1 MTAVVTDAIVIV
13 LFLIG
18 IGFFVAGSVALLRFP
33 DLHSRLHALTK
44 ADNVGLGC
52 IALGAMIQ
60 AAEVSAGLK
69 IILIWIIVLAGS
81 SLVSFLI
88 ARHFPRRA

>member
-1 MTAVVTDAIVIV
+1 MITDAIVV
-13 LFLIG
+13 ALFVVG
-18 IGFFVAGSVALLRFP
+18 IGFFTAGSVGLLRFP

-52 IALGAMIQ
+52 IALGATIQ
-60 AAEVSAGLK
+60 AAELSAGLK
-69 IILIWIIVLAGS
+69 ILLIWIIVLAGS

-88 ARHFPRRA
+88 ARHFPRRT